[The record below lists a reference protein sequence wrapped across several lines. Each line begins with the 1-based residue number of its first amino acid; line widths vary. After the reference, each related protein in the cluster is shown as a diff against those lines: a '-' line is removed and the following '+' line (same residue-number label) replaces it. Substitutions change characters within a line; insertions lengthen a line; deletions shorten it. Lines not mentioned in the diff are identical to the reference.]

1 MKQNIDND
9 KKDFLNL
16 LKFEINKVENF
27 FINNKDTILNND
39 KFCLFNLFSI
49 LKILKKYKKKTS
61 CDISMDVY
69 NIYFRKSF
77 YLHLS
82 RYLNNKNFISNDPFK
97 INKCSVCYDN
107 NKYILEKSDND
118 TVFTCESC
126 SHVNSNISNNKIVIE
141 LEEITKNTFNPFYIP
156 LIKYPKRCILI
167 GIDGLR
173 PDCLLFSNTP
183 NINKVIFNGVYNFDT
198 KINTDSYSA
207 PSWAAILSG
216 FLQKDTMVYSNEYV
230 EKDNYQ
236 WKTSDIFT
244 DLNKKNI
251 TTYSLTSSWVGM
263 KHLVKN
269 SKIKI
274 HNSDNN
280 NNIKNDK
287 KTIDD
292 TLSVLKKMNDNSF
305 VFLYL
310 NGVDYSGHKHGFSI
324 QSDEYINSIE
334 EIDNYME
341 DLINI
346 CMNQHI
352 SIIITTDHG
361 GSKKS
366 DLDLKDIKPF
376 IDDKSLQPQ
385 KLYNG
390 VHGLNCEQHK
400 RVFQIYYGNIVN
412 FEKKEDINIKSNLN
426 IYQKIINYY

>member
-1 MKQNIDND
+1 MKYGKILEQYLIPEYKKFYIDYKLLKQNIDSS
-9 KKDFLNL
+9 KKHFLEL
-16 LKFEINKVENF
+16 LKIEINKVEIF
-27 FINNKDTILNND
+27 FINNKDKIFNID
-39 KFCLFNLFSI
+39 EFCLFNLFSI
-49 LKILKKYKKKTS
+49 LKILKKFKKKTS
-61 CDISMDVY
+61 SDISMDVY

-82 RYLNNKNFISNDPFK
+82 HYLNNKNSISNDPFK

-107 NKYILEKSDND
+107 NKYILEKSGSN
-118 TVFTCESC
+118 TFFTCESC
-126 SHVNSNISNNKIVIE
+126 SYVNSTISKNKIVVA
-141 LEEITKNTFNPFYIP
+141 LEEITKNTFNPFYLP

-216 FLQKDTMVYSNEYV
+216 FLQKDTKVYSNECV

-251 TTYSLTSSWVGM
+251 TTYSLTSSWTGM

-274 HNSDNN
+274 HNSEN

-287 KTIDD
+287 NTIDD
-292 TLSVLKKMNDNSF
+292 ALSVLKKMNDNSF

-310 NGVDYSGHKHGFSI
+310 NGVDYSGHKYGFSI
-324 QSDEYINSIE
+324 QSEEYINSIE
-334 EIDNYME
+334 EIDNY
-341 DLINI
+341 L
-346 CMNQHI
+346 H
-352 SIIITTDHG
+352 
-361 GSKKS
+361 
-366 DLDLKDIKPF
+366 L
-376 IDDKSLQPQ
+376 
-385 KLYNG
+385 
-390 VHGLNCEQHK
+390 
-400 RVFQIYYGNIVN
+400 
-412 FEKKEDINIKSNLN
+412 
-426 IYQKIINYY
+426 